1 MRNSKK
7 GTKSHKGVSRIEK
20 KEVLA
25 IHDVRRI
32 ENSFLIIRNFFFW
45 MIHSTYEQN
54 MEDVVTDARK
64 IINVNNLGN
73 VKINMYVKEES

>member
-7 GTKSHKGVSRIEK
+7 GTKSHKGASRIEK

-25 IHDVRRI
+25 IRDVRRI